1 MAQDLEARLK
11 GTRWG
16 HVTLEF
22 FTNSAHFPIANL
34 FLELLKE
41 GPAIFLKPDVYT
53 IALAALVQAVYLGT
67 REYEGRPRPLI
78 GNLIGPLIYTVIEM
92 SLEGRVFFATGNHV
106 AYLSFGLIIGMLQ
119 EARLHAAGWVGSA
132 LLVGENIV
140 RVSIILVMYWIF
152 EAADSPKYASFA
164 GFVSDGS
171 HVFIILA
178 LIFLGSMLGLAKVNA
193 QAYLSI
199 LRETAHQLKRYS
211 EWFLGKDILHS
222 AVADPSALS
231 IQRRERTVLFMDI
244 RGFTG
249 WSETRRPEE
258 VVDMLNEFFERSEN
272 IWERFNA
279 IKTKFTGDEIMLVFA
294 AEKDAALAGLG
305 LIRENA
311 PHLRKFGLAAGIGIH
326 TGVLVEGLIGS
337 KEVKGYDVIGDTVN
351 TAKRICD
358 NAAGGELLVS
368 GGVLRALGERAV
380 IQRSQQISMKGKTE
394 PIEVY
399 SLEDVR

>member
-1 MAQDLEARLK
+1 MKTSTQDLEARLK
-11 GTRWG
+11 GTRWE

-41 GPAIFLKPDVYT
+41 GPDIFLKPDVYT
-53 IALAALVQAVYLGT
+53 IVLAALVQAVYLGT
-67 REYEGRPRPLI
+67 REYEGRPRPFI
-78 GNLIGPLIYTVIEM
+78 GNLIGPLIYTVIEI
-92 SLEGRVFFATGNHV
+92 SLEGWAFFTTGNHL
-106 AYLSFGLIIGMLQ
+106 AYLSFGLVIGLLQ
-119 EARLHAAGWVGSA
+119 EARFRTRGWVSSTI
-132 LLVGENIV
+132 LVGENIV
-140 RVSIILVMYWIF
+140 RANILVVMYWII
-152 EAADSPKYASFA
+152 EATDNPKYATLS
-164 GFVSDGS
+164 GFLSDGS
-171 HVFIILA
+171 HIFIILA
-178 LIFLGSMLGLAKVNA
+178 MAFLGSMLGLANVHA

-199 LRETAHQLKRYS
+199 LRETAQQLKRYS

-222 AVADPSALS
+222 AVSDPSALS

-249 WSETRRPEE
+249 WSETQRPEE
-258 VVDMLNEFFERSEN
+258 VVDMLNGFFERSEN

-294 AEKDAALAGLG
+294 AERDAALAGLG

-337 KEVKGYDVIGDTVN
+337 K
-351 TAKRICD
+351 AH
-358 NAAGGELLVS
+358 L
-368 GGVLRALGERAV
+368 
-380 IQRSQQISMKGKTE
+380 
-394 PIEVY
+394 
-399 SLEDVR
+399 